1 MQFKLPQYRIDG
13 EALERVQRK
22 VARMMPRLKV
32 LAIRKRWTDWNCFF
46 SGTLEI
52 EGDLKEKL

>member
-52 EGDLKEKL
+52 EGDL